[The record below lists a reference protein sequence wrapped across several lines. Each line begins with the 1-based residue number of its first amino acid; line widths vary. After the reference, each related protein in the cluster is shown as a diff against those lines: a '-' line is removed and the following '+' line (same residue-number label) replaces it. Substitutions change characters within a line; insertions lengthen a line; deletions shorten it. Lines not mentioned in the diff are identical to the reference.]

1 MCGRY
6 SLPQDLHGDLDHWSA
21 HHYNN
26 GPPEWL
32 LSRITLADCE
42 PYTDAQL
49 VGTNMDAECSW
60 EWQEATLPVDPD
72 VPARV
77 GRSNLDYVRNLCL
90 PPDYDHQG
98 NRYTTEVGM
107 DEWLYPATPQ
117 ELAYWRLLAHRE
129 RTLKPIRQ
137 SKGMLEDEA
146 YLRAAT
152 NAFVEASSSACVSL

>member
-1 MCGRY
+1 MRGPLCGRY
-6 SLPQDLHGDLDHWSA
+6 VSPVDLHGEFAQWEDT
-21 HHYNN
+21 

-32 LSRITLADCE
+32 MSKMTIADSAK
-42 PYTDAQL
+42 YTDAQL

-98 NRYTTEVGM
+98 NRYTTEVGL

-117 ELAYWRLLAHRE
+117 ELAHWRWQAHRD
-129 RTLKPIRQ
+129 RTLKPNRL
-137 SKGMLEDEA
+137 SLGMLQDEA
-146 YLRAAT
+146 YLRATT
-152 NAFVEASSSACVSL
+152 NAFPEASRSAPL